1 MSEQQGRRVIHP
13 MLFYAL
19 AAVAAFAVGMAIFQ
33 FIVLPIVTGR
43 GDIVIVP
50 DMRGMP
56 VATAEEACRE
66 RGLNLAIVGERYSD
80 EMPSGH
86 VLEQDPSSGEGLKG
100 RRTVRVIVSSGE
112 RMEEVPNVTGR
123 SLREAELAVEGAR
136 LRRGRI
142 SRIFTHD
149 DGQNRVAAVSPPPG
163 SAVPNGSTVDFLVC
177 MTGEPRN
184 FLMPD
189 LRGTDVQ
196 FVRER
201 LERGGFH
208 VTRVV
213 TRRDESRFPGTILS
227 HTPPPGYSIKEG
239 GTIELVV
246 STVD

>member
-1 MSEQQGRRVIHP
+1 MTEPGRGRVIHP
-13 MLFYAL
+13 LAL
-19 AAVAAFAVGMAIFQ
+19 YGLIAVGAFAVGMAIFQ
-33 FIVLPIVTGR
+33 FIVLPIITGR

-50 DMRGMP
+50 DMKGMP
-56 VATAEEACRE
+56 VAAAEEACSR
-66 RGLNLAIVGERYSD
+66 RGLKIAIVGERSSD
-80 EMPSGH
+80 EVPAGC
-86 VLEQDPSSGEGLKG
+86 VLEQDPASGEGLKG
-100 RRTVRVIVSSGE
+100 RRTVRVIASSGE
-112 RMEEVPNVTGR
+112 RMEAVPDLIGG
-123 SLREAELAVEGAR
+123 SLREADLAIEGAG

-149 DGQNRVAAVSPPPG
+149 GGQNRVAALSPPPG
-163 SAVPNGSTVDFLVC
+163 TAVANGSPVDLLLC
-177 MTGEPRN
+177 MTGEPRV

-189 LRGTDVQ
+189 LRGTDAQ

-213 TRRDESRFPGTILS
+213 PRRDDSRFPGTIIS
-227 HTPPPGYSIKEG
+227 QTPPPGYSIKEG

>member
-1 MSEQQGRRVIHP
+1 MTEPKRGRVLHP
-13 MLFYAL
+13 LAFYGL
-19 AAVAAFAVGMAIFQ
+19 VAIGAFAVGMAIFQ

-56 VATAEEACRE
+56 VAVAEEACRE

-80 EMPSGH
+80 DVPDGY

-112 RMEEVPNVTGR
+112 RMEEVPNVTGG
-123 SLREAELAVEGAR
+123 SLREAELALESAR

-149 DGQNRVAAVSPPPG
+149 DGQNRIAASSPPAGTGVPSG
-163 SAVPNGSTVDFLVC
+163 SGVGLLVC
-177 MTGEPRN
+177 MTGEPRV

-189 LRGTDVQ
+189 LRGTDIQ

-201 LERGGFH
+201 LERSGFH

-213 TRRDESRFPGTILS
+213 TRRDERRFPGTILAQ
-227 HTPPPGYSIKEG
+227 TPPPGYSIKEG